1 MNKLLLSL
9 DIFIRDIAK
18 IIFFVSRWFK
28 EYRSLEDVLV
38 GSSSWSK
45 YRKVVSPGFDL
56 LVKVALAPCSV
67 NLLGT
72 DLILLELG
80 PSSLVGEEEDE
91 LLEVVEEL
99 LMEVGVVV

>member
-1 MNKLLLSL
+1 M
-9 DIFIRDIAK
+9 
-18 IIFFVSRWFK
+18 
-28 EYRSLEDVLV
+28 V

-45 YRKVVSPGFDL
+45 YRKVVSLAFDL
-56 LVKVALAPCSV
+56 LVKVALAPCPA

-72 DLILLELG
+72 DLILLELE

>member
-1 MNKLLLSL
+1 M
-9 DIFIRDIAK
+9 
-18 IIFFVSRWFK
+18 
-28 EYRSLEDVLV
+28 
-38 GSSSWSK
+38 
-45 YRKVVSPGFDL
+45 
-56 LVKVALAPCSV
+56 APCSP

-80 PSSLVGEEEDE
+80 PSSLVGEEEEEDE

>member
-1 MNKLLLSL
+1 M
-9 DIFIRDIAK
+9 DIFIREIAK

-45 YRKVVSPGFDL
+45 YRKVVSLAFDL
-56 LVKVALAPCSV
+56 LVKVALTPCSA
-67 NLLGT
+67 NLLLGT

-80 PSSLVGEEEDE
+80 LSSLVGEEEEDE
-91 LLEVVEEL
+91 LLEVVGEL

>member
-1 MNKLLLSL
+1 MTDYGCLSL
-9 DIFIRDIAK
+9 DIFIREIAK

-45 YRKVVSPGFDL
+45 YRKVVSLAFDL
-56 LVKVALAPCSV
+56 LVKVALAPCS
-67 NLLGT
+67 GT

-80 PSSLVGEEEDE
+80 LSSLVGEEEEDE
-91 LLEVVEEL
+91 LLEVVGEL

>member
-1 MNKLLLSL
+1 M
-9 DIFIRDIAK
+9 
-18 IIFFVSRWFK
+18 
-28 EYRSLEDVLV
+28 V

-45 YRKVVSPGFDL
+45 YRKVVSLAFDL
-56 LVKVALAPCSV
+56 LVKVALAPCSA

-80 PSSLVGEEEDE
+80 LSSLVVEVEEEDP

-99 LMEVGVVV
+99 LMEVGVVF

>member
-1 MNKLLLSL
+1 M
-9 DIFIRDIAK
+9 
-18 IIFFVSRWFK
+18 
-28 EYRSLEDVLV
+28 V

-45 YRKVVSPGFDL
+45 YRKVVSLAFDL
-56 LVKVALAPCSV
+56 LVKVALTPCSA

-80 PSSLVGEEEDE
+80 QSSLVGEEEDE

>member
-1 MNKLLLSL
+1 M
-9 DIFIRDIAK
+9 
-18 IIFFVSRWFK
+18 
-28 EYRSLEDVLV
+28 V

-45 YRKVVSPGFDL
+45 YRKVVSLAFDL
-56 LVKVALAPCSV
+56 LVKVALAPCSP

-80 PSSLVGEEEDE
+80 PSSLVGEEEEEEDE

>member
-1 MNKLLLSL
+1 M
-9 DIFIRDIAK
+9 
-18 IIFFVSRWFK
+18 
-28 EYRSLEDVLV
+28 V

-45 YRKVVSPGFDL
+45 YRKVVLPGFDL
-56 LVKVALAPCSV
+56 LVKVALAPCSA

-80 PSSLVGEEEDE
+80 LSSLVGEEEEDE
-91 LLEVVEEL
+91 PLEMVVEL

>member
-1 MNKLLLSL
+1 M
-9 DIFIRDIAK
+9 
-18 IIFFVSRWFK
+18 
-28 EYRSLEDVLV
+28 V

-45 YRKVVSPGFDL
+45 YRKVVSPAFDL
-56 LVKVALAPCSV
+56 LVKVALAPCSA

-80 PSSLVGEEEDE
+80 PSSLVGEEEEDE
-91 LLEVVEEL
+91 LLEVVGEL

>member
-1 MNKLLLSL
+1 MSL
-9 DIFIRDIAK
+9 DIFIREIAK
-18 IIFFVSRWFK
+18 IIFFASRWFK
-28 EYRSLEDVLV
+28 EYRLLEDVLV

-45 YRKVVSPGFDL
+45 YRKVVSLAFDL
-56 LVKVALAPCSV
+56 LVKVALTPCSA

-80 PSSLVGEEEDE
+80 PSSLVGEEEEDE

-99 LMEVGVVV
+99 LMEVVVVV

>member
-1 MNKLLLSL
+1 ML
-9 DIFIRDIAK
+9 A
-18 IIFFVSRWFK
+18 
-28 EYRSLEDVLV
+28 
-38 GSSSWSK
+38 
-45 YRKVVSPGFDL
+45 FDL
-56 LVKVALAPCSV
+56 LVKVALAPCSA

-80 PSSLVGEEEDE
+80 LSSLVGEEEDE

>member
-1 MNKLLLSL
+1 M
-9 DIFIRDIAK
+9 
-18 IIFFVSRWFK
+18 
-28 EYRSLEDVLV
+28 V

-45 YRKVVSPGFDL
+45 YRKVVSLAFDL
-56 LVKVALAPCSV
+56 LVKVALAPCSA

-80 PSSLVGEEEDE
+80 LSSLVVEVEEEDE
-91 LLEVVEEL
+91 LLEVVGEL